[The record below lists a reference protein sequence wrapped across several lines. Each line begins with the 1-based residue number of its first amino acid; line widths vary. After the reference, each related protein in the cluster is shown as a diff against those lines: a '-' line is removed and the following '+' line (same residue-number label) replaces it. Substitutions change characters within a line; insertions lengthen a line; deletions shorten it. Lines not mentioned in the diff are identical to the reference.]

1 MLSICSP
8 KDFWSGLIYLFFGLS
23 AIIIARDY
31 DMGNALKM
39 GPAYFPTLLGWLLV
53 TIGAISVLRSF
64 LVRGTPIGSFPI
76 KALLIIIG
84 ATVLFGWMLR
94 GAGMAIALPI
104 LVIFSAAAS
113 KRFRLLP
120 TLLMAAGLTLFCVMV
135 FLKGLGVPLPVI
147 GDWFGG

>member
-1 MLSICSP
+1 LSICSP
-8 KDFWSGLIYLFFGLS
+8 KDFWSGVIYVFFGLS
-23 AIIIARDY
+23 AIIIGRDY
-31 DMGNALKM
+31 GMGSALKM

-53 TIGAISVLRSF
+53 AIGAIALVRGF
-64 LVRGTPIGSFPI
+64 LVRGMPVGGFAI
-76 KALLIIIG
+76 KALLMIVG
-84 ATVLFGWMLR
+84 ATVLFGLTVR
-94 GAGMAIALPI
+94 GAGLAISLPV

-120 TLLMAAGLTLFCVMV
+120 TLLMAAGLTLFCVLV